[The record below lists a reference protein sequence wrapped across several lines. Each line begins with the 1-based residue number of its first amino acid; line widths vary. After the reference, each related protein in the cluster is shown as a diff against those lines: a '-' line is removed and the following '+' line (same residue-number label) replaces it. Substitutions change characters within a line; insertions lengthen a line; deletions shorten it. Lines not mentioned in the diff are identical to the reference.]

1 MIKYLALLRGINVGG
16 NNLIKMTDLKAS
28 FESMGFEDVST
39 YIQSGN
45 VIFSSSIKSKAKLEK
60 QIEKTLSDTF
70 GYEAL
75 VVVVSADQM
84 NSVVNDAPTGFG
96 TSQEEFRYDVLFL
109 KEPLKSEEAIQ
120 SLKFREGVDYAATGD
135 GVLYFRRVL
144 AKASQSY
151 LSKLVSMPIYQQ
163 MTIRNWNTTYKIN
176 KLMH

>member
-1 MIKYLALLRGINVGG
+1 MKYVALLRGINVGG
-16 NNLIKMTDLKAS
+16 NNLIKMADLKAC
-28 FESMGFEDVST
+28 FETMGFEDVST

-84 NSVVNDAPTGFG
+84 NSVVNDAPAGYG
-96 TSQEEFRYDVLFL
+96 TNQEEFRYDVLFL

-144 AKASQSY
+144 AKATQSY